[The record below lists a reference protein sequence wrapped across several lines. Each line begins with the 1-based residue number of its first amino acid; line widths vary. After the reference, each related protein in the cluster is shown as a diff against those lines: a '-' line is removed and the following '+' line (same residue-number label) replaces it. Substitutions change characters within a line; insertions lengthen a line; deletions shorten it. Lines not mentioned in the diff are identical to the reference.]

1 MKQFVLLGVV
11 VLLVMLMGS
20 LMLTDNL
27 FLGSMAFSE
36 DSESTVEKAAIKEDV
51 TEAESEDTKRFA
63 RYSGYIDRL
72 RGTSETEGKT
82 TRN

>member
-27 FLGSMAFSE
+27 FLGSMAFTE
-36 DSESTVEKAAIKEDV
+36 DSESTVEQAAYQEDV
-51 TEAESEDTKRFA
+51 TEAETEDGR
-63 RYSGYIDRL
+63 RYAGYQ
-72 RGTSETEGKT
+72 G
-82 TRN
+82 RNP